1 MEKKVLIVEDHLTT
15 AEMISSILYEYTT
28 VAAYDGKSGLQKVAE
43 EKPDLIITDILLP
56 DMIGIDLIK
65 KVKSDP
71 ATAHIPVIAISVKVE
86 KHDVD
91 AAREA
96 GAAEYLKKPFDPKEF
111 REKVKHYLA
120 E

>member
-1 MEKKVLIVEDHLTT
+1 MAKKVLIVEDHITT

-28 VAAYDGKSGLQKVAE
+28 VAAYDGKTGLQKVAE

-71 ATAHIPVIAISVKVE
+71 ATAAIPIIAVSVKVE
-86 KHDVD
+86 KHDID
-91 AAREA
+91 AAKAA

-111 REKVKHYLA
+111 RDKVAKYLPG
-120 E
+120 